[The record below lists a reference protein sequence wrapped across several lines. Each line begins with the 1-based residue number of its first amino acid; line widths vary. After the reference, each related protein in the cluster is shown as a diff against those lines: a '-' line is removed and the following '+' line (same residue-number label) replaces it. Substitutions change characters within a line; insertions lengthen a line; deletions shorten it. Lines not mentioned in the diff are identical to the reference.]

1 MLQNELILRNELA
14 RPVNRGYVCYPGY
27 SFTYGIPNIR
37 KDGGVA
43 EAIGSWRVG
52 KKSSGGRKTILPP
65 RDFLSLNKAA
75 VMGGLIT
82 NEEHH
87 QFRVTHDWRQ
97 PKIAEDSCRGAPLS
111 FPDGMVFGKP
121 TRPSTPINELIEH
134 RYQDRWIKQ
143 HSKLGRNQ
151 IFVRNTQELHKAK
164 LQSKETRA
172 SLLRVY
178 QIPVL
183 DPPLWQLPKFSQT
196 ARPHLETFRSAKAKD
211 AAFESNDFDRTSR
224 RGVKHTG
231 VYEQAKS

>member
-1 MLQNELILRNELA
+1 MMTENLRDPFVNTATGVLGDRRETMLLNELILRNELA

-27 SFTYGIPNIR
+27 SFTYGMPNIR
-37 KDGGVA
+37 RDGGVA
-43 EAIGSWRVG
+43 EAIGSWRMG
-52 KKSSGGRKTILPP
+52 KKSLPRKSSIPP

-87 QFRVTHDWRQ
+87 QFRATHNWLQ
-97 PKIAEDSCRGAPLS
+97 PNTDDMNCRPPPIA
-111 FPDGMVFGKP
+111 FPEGMVFGKP

-143 HSKLGRNQ
+143 HTNSANRR

-172 SLLRVY
+172 SQLRVF
-178 QIPVL
+178 QIPVVN
-183 DPPLWQLPKFSQT
+183 PPLWQLPKFSQT
-196 ARPHLETFRSAKAKD
+196 V
-211 AAFESNDFDRTSR
+211 TSR
-224 RGVKHTG
+224 AQYLISK
-231 VYEQAKS
+231 